1 MDAILPPR
9 KFEIDGKFWI
19 ERVSTVP
26 STRLDLLALQ
36 EKFENCLKLNGAKP
50 FGVCPIRRR
59 IYDQLF
65 AYGIRKAL
73 LAERQQSGAVVELED
88 EKKKNEELTKKVR
101 ELERQLAQE
110 KDLKENEMKLL
121 EQGLRDENERL
132 REANKTLKTQLQAII
147 QMEQQLQQEEAKLN
161 EDA

>member
-1 MDAILPPR
+1 MDFTKIRCR

-26 STRLDLLALQ
+26 STRLDLIALQ

-65 AYGIRKAL
+65 G
-73 LAERQQSGAVVELED
+73 
-88 EKKKNEELTKKVR
+88 KKFL
-101 ELERQLAQE
+101 
-110 KDLKENEMKLL
+110 
-121 EQGLRDENERL
+121 GLVCKFRF
-132 REANKTLKTQLQAII
+132 
-147 QMEQQLQQEEAKLN
+147 
-161 EDA
+161 

>member
-1 MDAILPPR
+1 MSWMLYSHLGEKNFLHELVKLIR

-65 AYGIRKAL
+65 GR
-73 LAERQQSGAVVELED
+73 
-88 EKKKNEELTKKVR
+88 
-101 ELERQLAQE
+101 
-110 KDLKENEMKLL
+110 
-121 EQGLRDENERL
+121 
-132 REANKTLKTQLQAII
+132 
-147 QMEQQLQQEEAKLN
+147 
-161 EDA
+161 